1 MVIVMVIVKMMVIA
15 TIILMMMM
23 MMIIIII
30 ITIVIIIIGH
40 YLCLWNPRW
49 RHRLISQLFTIS
61 ADSRLSLASEPG

>member
-15 TIILMMMM
+15 TIILMMM